1 MKKVKLVFLIPALA
15 AGMTLSA
22 CSQSK
27 DKEAQPVKID
37 PVSEQTAKEIRKEL
51 RAPIDKAQR
60 THELGDERTDAI
72 DKAVQQK

>member
-1 MKKVKLVFLIPALA
+1 MRKLGLVLQTVTFAV
-15 AGMTLSA
+15 GMMLSA
-22 CSQSK
+22 CSQSEV
-27 DKEAQPVKID
+27 KEAQPVKID

-51 RAPIDKAQR
+51 RRPIDQAQR